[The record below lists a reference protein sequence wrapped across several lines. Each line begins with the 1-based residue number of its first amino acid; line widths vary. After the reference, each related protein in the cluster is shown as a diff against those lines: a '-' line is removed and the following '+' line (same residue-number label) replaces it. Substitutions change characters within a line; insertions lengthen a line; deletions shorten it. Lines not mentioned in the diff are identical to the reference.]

1 MVANHDRVRGQT
13 MSNGD
18 IIVSF
23 SDNYFE
29 ARGKF
34 LSACAARSLRVESR
48 RNPHAKGPDGEDL
61 FTDIVQIGP
70 ANPKR
75 ALLLISGT
83 HGVEGYCGSG
93 PQIGFL
99 REGRFDDLP
108 PETGIVIV
116 HAINPYGFAH
126 DRRVNEDNIDLNRNF
141 LDWSKP
147 GRPTSDYGDIHAHVL
162 PDDWDGPAMEAANAA
177 LAQYI
182 ADHGMPAFQA
192 AISSGQYEHKDGV
205 FYGGAAASWSN
216 TTLRS
221 ILTDYLSDVETLAI
235 IDFHTGLGPYGI
247 CELITAGPPRQKEL
261 AAQWW
266 GADVTDP
273 EAGTSSSAALDGINA
288 MGIAETLPE
297 AKIGF
302 IAAEYGT
309 RDVPTVLTAL
319 RADNWLYHKG
329 DVDSA
334 QGKRIKAQIRD
345 AFYPEFD
352 DWKEMIWNRAGQLV
366 DLAIDGITQGE
377 RAQEGQAHSVQPQES
392 DIA

>member
-1 MVANHDRVRGQT
+1 
-13 MSNGD
+13 MSKSD
-18 IIVSF
+18 IIASF
-23 SDNYFE
+23 SANYFE

-34 LSACAARSLRVESR
+34 LDACAARSLAVESR
-48 RNPHAKGPDGEDL
+48 RNPNAKGPGDEDI
-61 FTDIVQIGP
+61 FTDIVRIGP

-99 REGRFDDLP
+99 REGRFDILP

-141 LDWSKP
+141 LDWSKRD
-147 GRPTSDYGDIHAHVL
+147 RPTSDYGDIHAYVL
-162 PDDWDGPAMEAANAA
+162 PDDWDGPSMEAANAA

-192 AISSGQYEHKDGV
+192 AISSGQYEYKDGV

-247 CELITAGPPRQKEL
+247 CELITAGPRRQKEL

-266 GADVTDP
+266 GPDVTDP

-309 RDVPTVLTAL
+309 RDVPTVLNAL
-319 RADNWLYHKG
+319 RADNWLNHKG
-329 DVDSA
+329 DVDSP
-334 QGKRIKAQIRD
+334 QGERIKAQIRD

-352 DWKEMIWNRAGQLV
+352 DWKEMIWDRAKQLV
-366 DLAIDGITQGE
+366 DLAMDGIE
-377 RAQEGQAHSVQPQES
+377 RDGQTGPDQPKS
-392 DIA
+392 TSGA